1 MPSGQT
7 TTWTRATWS
16 PPRSKSFDCRCPA
29 RSRVSISCDPQARE
43 RLNGRFAWT
52 GYRSLPL
59 PADVEETLRARAR
72 GAAELVPRPGERA
85 RHQPRLAR
93 LPLAL
98 RDECDTPRALRE
110 LVILRTAVR
119 HGSEYE
125 WHHHEAMALA
135 AGVTPEKLEA
145 VRSWRTR
152 GVFDASERAA
162 LALTDAICDAAVSDE
177 TWAEAARWFDP
188 SELVE
193 LVVTAA
199 TYVMVPRVL
208 EALAVPTEAAAA
220 DGTGPPA
227 AP

>member
-1 MPSGQT
+1 MDRIPL
-7 TTWTRATWS
+7 A
-16 PPRSKSFDCRCPA
+16 
-29 RSRVSISCDPQARE
+29 
-43 RLNGRFAWT
+43 
-52 GYRSLPL
+52 PL
-59 PADVEETLRARAR
+59 PADVEETLRAR
-72 GAAELVPRPGERA
+72 GAAQLNLYHALANAPAISRA
-85 RHQPRLAR
+85 WLGF
-93 LPLAL
+93 LWAL